1 MYVSSARPIFL
12 FIRFHAS
19 ACAARKSVEP
29 LACYIATAYSV
40 LKELFYGHVT
50 RHAPS
55 LPHHHHIIHNIPP
68 SMLRHLSPRRGSR
81 FVTVMRRYQLRTL
94 PKFLAACRPA
104 FVEFHAARI
113 SDIRLSKNRP
123 FSSGLRL
130 PLRRANY
137 LTES

>member
-1 MYVSSARPIFL
+1 MYVSSTRPIFL

-29 LACYIATAYSV
+29 LACYIVTAYSV
-40 LKELFYGHVT
+40 FKELFYGHAT

-55 LPHHHHIIHNIPP
+55 LPHHRHIIRNIPT

-113 SDIRLSKNRP
+113 SDIRLLRNRA
-123 FSSGLRL
+123 FRSGLPFALAFRL
-130 PLRRANY
+130 AFP
-137 LTES
+137 